1 MKLFIDTANLDHI
14 KEIAR
19 WGILDGVTTNPTLIA
34 KEGADFHQRIRD
46 ICKVVD
52 GPISAEVVS
61 TDAEGMVREG
71 LELAKIH
78 PNVYVKVPMT
88 PEGLKATKRLSA
100 QGIRVNVT
108 LIFQPNQALLA
119 AKAGAAFVS
128 PFIGRLEDNGQ
139 DGMQVIRDI
148 VHIFRNYDL
157 PTEVLTASVRDPIH
171 VVEAA
176 KAGSHIATLPYEI
189 FAKMAKHPLTDSGL
203 KKFLEDWAK
212 VAKPAVRPTP

>member
-1 MKLFIDTANLDHI
+1 MKLFIDTANLDQI
-14 KEIAR
+14 KEIAS

-52 GPISAEVVS
+52 GSISAEVVA

-71 LELAKIH
+71 RELAKIH
-78 PNVYVKVPMT
+78 KNVYVKVPMT
-88 PEGLKATKRLSA
+88 PEGLKATKRLSGE
-100 QGIRVNVT
+100 GIRVNVT

-148 VHIFRNYDL
+148 VQIFHNYDIA
-157 PTEVLTASVRDPIH
+157 TEVLTASVRDPIH

-203 KKFLEDWAK
+203 KKFLEDWSK
-212 VAKPAVRPTP
+212 VAKPAVRAAP